1 MKRKYSFSVPY
12 KGNEEFLRILDYNDI
27 KGVDIMGNYYAC
39 SFLSDH
45 PYAEEILNLISK
57 KDLKVSI
64 DVVFSKEDLENANWY
79 LFEVIRLDIQSS
91 DSDYTY
97 EYSCPYDTVT
107 GIRYRH
113 VKQVNYCVSKR
124 TPKWKN
130 NYNFCADNYGD
141 YYEIYCSDIAKKM
154 IKNRDIVGIDF
165 WPVVNKKG
173 EPTENVSQ
181 LVYKHT
187 LSVNSFKF
195 IGKYREF
202 VCPTCGYVQYPF
214 DIPGEDNVRLL
225 TETIPRGIDA
235 FVADF
240 QMCAGQGRYPVIVSK
255 KVYNLIAKEM
265 KEKHVRFT
273 PIG

>member
-1 MKRKYSFSVPY
+1 MKKWYHCLERYE
-12 KGNEEFLRILDYNDI
+12 GNEKLIEILDHENIARYEISRRAFVFD
-27 KGVDIMGNYYAC
+27 VY
-39 SFLSDH
+39 SDNKRFG
-45 PYAEEILNLISK
+45 EILSLLSGDPI
-57 KDLKVSI
+57 I
-64 DVVFSKEDLENANWY
+64 TAVFSEEEMENANWY

-91 DSDYTY
+91 DPDYTY
-97 EYSCPYDTVT
+97 EYSCPYDN
-107 GIRYRH
+107 GIRHRH
-113 VKQVNYCVSKR
+113 QKQVNYCVSKR

-130 NYNFCADNYGD
+130 NYNFCANNYGD

-202 VCPTCGYVQYPF
+202 VCPTCGYVQYLF

-225 TETIPRGIDA
+225 TETIPKGIDA

-240 QMCAGQGRYPVIVSK
+240 QMCAGQARYPVIVSK

-265 KEKHVRFT
+265 KENFISEREKVD
-273 PIG
+273 